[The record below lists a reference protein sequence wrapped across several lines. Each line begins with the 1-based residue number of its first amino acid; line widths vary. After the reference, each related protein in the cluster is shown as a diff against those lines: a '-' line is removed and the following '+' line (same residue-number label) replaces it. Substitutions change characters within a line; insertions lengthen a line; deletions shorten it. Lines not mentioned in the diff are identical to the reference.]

1 MLINTLNYVQLE
13 RMAKNSFS
21 KSSSRRYNNN
31 DDDDDNK
38 DGGRE

>member
-1 MLINTLNYVQLE
+1 MLINTLNYVQFE

>member
-1 MLINTLNYVQLE
+1 MLINTLNYVRLE
-13 RMAKNSFS
+13 RMAKNPFS
-21 KSSSRRYNNN
+21 KSSSRRYNN